1 VLKAHGLVPVTD
13 RNTGR
18 LTAACREQ
26 FKAIDLHFHDLR
38 REAGSR
44 WMDAGVPLSTIQK
57 WLGHANIAQTSTYLA
72 ATGGGDAD
80 AMQRYEQASGR
91 LPQVA
96 ASAGSTGSQQPTS
109 SDTLMIEKTQSIAV
123 RGDPTGVVH

>member
-1 VLKAHGLVPVTD
+1 VPLTD
-13 RNTGR
+13 RQKGR
-18 LTAACREQ
+18 LTAECREQ
-26 FKAIDLHFHDLR
+26 FKSIDLHFHDLR

-80 AMQRYEQASGR
+80 AMKRFEQACGR
-91 LPQVA
+91 LPQIA
-96 ASAGSTGSQQPTS
+96 ASAGSDGSQPTS
-109 SDTLMIEKTQSIAV
+109 SNTLTVENAQSISI
-123 RGDPTGVVH
+123 RPDPTGVVH